1 MSYMIDKWNAGEVK
15 TQDGACGWLMADGEF
30 RPLMSDAMQELKDA
44 GLVDETTVTR
54 TAVARDIHTTAFLKE
69 YTTAQKNRSAE
80 QIREERW
87 EARAAMGPGVD
98 MVNVVTGERYTTQ
111 GLTSPTKEV
120 IIYIQ
125 TNKQRG
131 QYDNTIKH

>member
-44 GLVDETTVTR
+44 GFVDQTTVTR

-69 YTTAQKNRSAE
+69 YRTAQLNRSAE

-87 EARAAMGPGVD
+87 EARAAMGPGVE
-98 MVNVVTGERYTTQ
+98 MTNIVTGETYTTQ

-120 IIYIQ
+120 IIYI
-125 TNKQRG
+125 
-131 QYDNTIKH
+131 

>member
-15 TQDGACGWLMADGEF
+15 QQNGACGWLMSDGEF

-44 GLVDETTVTR
+44 GLVDQQTVTR

-69 YTTAQKNRSAE
+69 YRAAQLNRSAE

-87 EARAAMGPGVD
+87 EARAAYGAGERVT
-98 MVNVVTGERYTTQ
+98 NVITGETFTT
-111 GLTSPTKEV
+111 
-120 IIYIQ
+120 
-125 TNKQRG
+125 
-131 QYDNTIKH
+131 

>member
-69 YTTAQKNRSAE
+69 YTIAQKNRSAE

-87 EARAAMGPGVD
+87 EARAAMGPGVE

-111 GLTSPTKEV
+111 GLTSPYKEV
-120 IIYIQ
+120 IIYI
-125 TNKQRG
+125 
-131 QYDNTIKH
+131 

>member
-44 GLVDETTVTR
+44 GLVDTQTVTR

-69 YTTAQKNRSAE
+69 YNIAQKNRSAE

-87 EARAAMGPGVD
+87 EARAAYGPGETV
-98 MVNVVTGERYTTQ
+98 VNIITGERFTT
-111 GLTSPTKEV
+111 
-120 IIYIQ
+120 
-125 TNKQRG
+125 
-131 QYDNTIKH
+131 

>member
-15 TQDGACGWLMADGEF
+15 QQNGACGWLMADGEF

-44 GLVDETTVTR
+44 GLVDQTTVTR
-54 TAVARDIHTTAFLKE
+54 TAVARDVHTTAFLKE
-69 YTTAQKNRSAE
+69 YRAAQLNRSAE

-87 EARAAMGPGVD
+87 EARAAMGPGVE
-98 MVNVVTGERYTTQ
+98 MTNIVTGETYTTQ

-120 IIYIQ
+120 IIYI
-125 TNKQRG
+125 
-131 QYDNTIKH
+131 

>member
-1 MSYMIDKWNAGEVK
+1 MSYMTDKWNAGEVK

-44 GLVDETTVTR
+44 GLVDQTTVTR
-54 TAVARDIHTTAFLKE
+54 TSVARDIHTTAFLKE
-69 YTTAQKNRSAE
+69 YTIAQKNRSAE

-87 EARAAMGPGVD
+87 EARAAMGPGVE

-111 GLTSPTKEV
+111 GLTSPYKEV
-120 IIYIQ
+120 IIYI
-125 TNKQRG
+125 
-131 QYDNTIKH
+131 